1 MHPNFSEKIEILAGI
16 RNTLTLA
23 IYSPTI
29 IIHMNSTLPDF
40 FKSVLWSYD
49 IALISPERDLRI
61 ILVQSINYGS
71 WKHWQWLLRFY
82 GKEGVRRA
90 LEYIPQSEFRPQ
102 ALKLA
107 SLLFG
112 VSEMRYVS
120 RSTYIR
126 DQKALAAAK

>member
-1 MHPNFSEKIEILAGI
+1 
-16 RNTLTLA
+16 
-23 IYSPTI
+23 
-29 IIHMNSTLPDF
+29 MNSTLPDF

-61 ILVQSINYGS
+61 ILV
-71 WKHWQWLLRFY
+71 
-82 GKEGVRRA
+82 
-90 LEYIPQSEFRPQ
+90 PQ